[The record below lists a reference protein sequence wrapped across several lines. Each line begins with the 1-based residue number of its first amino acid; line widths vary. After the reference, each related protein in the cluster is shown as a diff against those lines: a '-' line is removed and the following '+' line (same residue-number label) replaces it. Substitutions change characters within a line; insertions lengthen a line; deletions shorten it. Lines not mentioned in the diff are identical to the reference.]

1 MFLTGAHIPDQE
13 VDLYIGLFLYKNRSM
28 YWSNQEAK
36 ALTPAQLGQR
46 KNVHTMLLCKIITG
60 QSCLGKSGMPQPT
73 AGYHSAIDRLNDPQ
87 MFIISNPDQILP
99 VNIVE
104 YCVG

>member
-1 MFLTGAHIPDQE
+1 
-13 VDLYIGLFLYKNRSM
+13 M

-46 KNVHTMLLCKIITG
+46 KKVHTMLLCKIITG
-60 QSCLGKSGMPQPT
+60 QSCFGKSGMPQPT
-73 AGYHSAIDRLNDPQ
+73 AGYHRARDQLNDPQ
-87 MFIISNPDQILP
+87 MFIIFNPDRILP